1 MVDDDL
7 DIPGEPFKLIV
18 AIIFL
23 ICGLSASLLSLSM
36 THDRVPLDVKP
47 LPDIF
52 LDMLP
57 YETWGLDASEVIIII
72 STWTAVVLVIF
83 HKHR

>member
-1 MVDDDL
+1 MVDEDL
-7 DIPGEPFKLIV
+7 DIPGEPFKLIIAV
-18 AIIFL
+18 IFL
-23 ICGLSASLLSLSM
+23 ICGLSASLLSLAM
-36 THDRVPLDVKP
+36 THDRVPNVQP

-57 YETWGLDASEVIIII
+57 YQTWGLDASEIIIII
-72 STWTAVVLVIF
+72 STWTAVILVAF

>member
-1 MVDDDL
+1 MVDEDL
-7 DIPGEPFKLIV
+7 EIPGEPLKLIV

-36 THDRVPLDVKP
+36 THDRVPNYPP

-57 YETWGLDASEVIIII
+57 YETWGLDASEIIIII
-72 STWTAVVLVIF
+72 STWTAVVLVVF